1 MKYAIF
7 DGYNLINV
15 SSIPYLSALKT
26 LKKIQETLPEYVN
39 PKLYELKELHHI
51 NERLAFEEGK
61 TIEFKSLIDNRWGVT
76 DRPSWVSELKYRVQP
91 SKPTCQVKIGIYT
104 TDISQVTIYR
114 IDETFDEN
122 SKAYGVCVN
131 TDEKEVT
138 IITDRNGVLTHW
150 NGKPMIWDEES
161 VRSNVRI
168 DLDSWRPLS

>member
-15 SSIPYLSALKT
+15 SSIPYLQILKV
-26 LKKIQETLPEYVN
+26 LKKIQTTLPEYVD

-51 NERLAFEEGK
+51 DERIAFEEEA
-61 TIEFKSLIDNRWGVT
+61 TIEYQLATGKWAPTTSPLWEKDT
-76 DRPSWVSELKYRVQP
+76 KYRIKP
-91 SKPTCQVKIGIYT
+91 KPPTCQVKIGTYST
-104 TDISQVTIYR
+104 NISQVTIYR

-138 IITDRNGVLTHW
+138 IITDRDGVLTHW
-150 NGKPMIWDEES
+150 NNTPVSSIIKI
-161 VRSNVRI
+161 N
-168 DLDSWRPLS
+168 LDSWAPLS